1 MLFRFFTNIKK
12 QNIPLKLSSG
22 FLLVLVLLTACSDNS
37 ASSSMLDERLRGT
50 VSIDGSSTVFPIS
63 EAVAEEFLKVEP
75 QVRVTVG
82 VSGTGG
88 GFEKFIAD
96 EIDII
101 DASRP
106 IWDIEKTKAESN
118 QIDFLEIPIAYD
130 GLSVVVNINNDWVD
144 QLTMEELRL
153 IWGPNSVVDSW
164 NDIRSEWPDLPVN
177 LYGPGADSG
186 TFEYFTEVVNGAPS
200 RSRSDF
206 TASENDNILVQ
217 GISGDPYSLGY
228 FGFAYYT
235 ANKNRLKIV
244 PIDSGSGP
252 VAPSVGSIE
261 DGTYG
266 PLTRLMYIYLKKS
279 SAVDPSV
286 RAFTNFYIDQVEV
299 LSREVGYV
307 PLPDSYYQAAKEALA
322 DF

>member
-1 MLFRFFTNIKK
+1 MLFNLIKSSK
-12 QNIPLKLSSG
+12 FQNTSFVIKSGVLLG
-22 FLLVLVLLTACSDNS
+22 FLLLSACSENS
-37 ASSSMLDERLRGT
+37 ASSSIADGRLRGT
-50 VSIDGSSTVFPIS
+50 VSLDGSSTVFPIS

-75 QVRVTVG
+75 LVRVTVG

-106 IWDIEKTKAESN
+106 IWEIEREEAKLS

-130 GLSVVVNINNDWVD
+130 GLSVVVNSQNDWVD
-144 QLTMEELRL
+144 QLTMEELGK
-153 IWGPNSVVDSW
+153 IWGPNSAVNTW
-164 NDIRSEWPDLPVN
+164 NDIRPEWPELPVN

-206 TASENDNILVQ
+206 TASEDDNILVQ
-217 GISGDPYSLGY
+217 GISGDPNALGY

-252 VAPSVGSIE
+252 IPPSVSSIE

-279 SAVDPSV
+279 SAANPAV
-286 RAFTNFYIDQVEV
+286 RAFANFYIDQAEA

-307 PLPDSYYQAAKEALA
+307 ALPESFYQAAREALA
-322 DF
+322 AF